1 MPIQIVALV
10 GVWNVGW
17 TLAHIAGM
25 APFAPIE
32 SAVRA
37 VGRIVV
43 WVDAAAEVRTAM
55 IRILSSG
62 EPRTSLA
69 MSAKMS
75 LSPAAASRS
84 TPAQAWTAIVTITYV
99 PTRISVLTIVAR
111 PGCSVGFALSS
122 LTVAV
127 VSQPQ

>member
-1 MPIQIVALV
+1 MPIQIVAFA
-10 GVWNVGW
+10 GVRKRGW
-17 TLAHIAGM
+17 IFAQYFGS

-43 WVDAAAEVRTAM
+43 WVDAAADVSTA
-55 IRILSSG
+55 RISSLSSG

-69 MSAKMS
+69 RLARMS
-75 LSPAAASRS
+75 LSPCSARYSAPWSAC
-84 TPAQAWTAIVTITYV
+84 AAIVTRRYV
-99 PTRISVLTIVAR
+99 PTRMRTEKIVAR
-111 PGCSVGFALSS
+111 PGCSVGLPLSS
-122 LTVAV
+122 LTDAV